1 MESQGV
7 VLDNVVNLFSK
18 PDTGVDVVTQ
28 AIVGTGLTIEE
39 SVASWHY
46 VRLPDRYHGWVEA
59 RHVREYAQDEPP
71 YASTGPVAEI
81 RNLLAFL
88 HRQPDNTALAP
99 VLQVT
104 IGARL
109 ALAEERE
116 SSVQVTLPDGRAFW
130 MRRGDV
136 VILESNSPRP
146 RGSVQQVIATAK
158 RFLELPYM
166 WGGTTPLGIDCSGF
180 VQLCYHLH
188 GVFLLRDASI
198 QYNQTGLLPIEQ
210 GDLEPGDLIFF
221 GRTSITHVG
230 LYMGDGEFIHATSHL
245 RPVVQISR
253 LEEAHWTELY
263 WGARRP

>member
-18 PDTGVDVVTQ
+18 PDADVDVVTQ
-28 AIVGTGLTIEE
+28 AIVGTSLTVEE
-39 SVASWHY
+39 SVAGWHY

-59 RHVREYAQDEPP
+59 RHIREYAQGESP
-71 YASTGPVAEI
+71 YASTTPVAEI

-88 HRQPDNTALAP
+88 HRKPDSTALAP
-99 VLQVT
+99 ALQVT

-109 ALAEERE
+109 ELAEERE
-116 SSVQVTLPDGRAFW
+116 ASVQVSLPDGRAFW

-136 VILESNSPRP
+136 VMLESDSPRP

-188 GVFLLRDASI
+188 GVSLLRDASI
-198 QYNQTGLLPIEQ
+198 QYTQTGLLPVEREE
-210 GDLEPGDLIFF
+210 LEPGDLIFF
-221 GRTSITHVG
+221 GRTAITHVG
-230 LYMGDGEFIHATSHL
+230 LHMGNGEFIHATSHI
-245 RPVVQISR
+245 RPVVHISR